1 MKRRGKAIPEPI
13 ADLGLQ
19 LDQFRSKQPGRTKL
33 PEPLWQAAVELAR
46 QYGVYAVAHPL
57 RLDYM
62 GLRRRL
68 AEAPSLPSKAARATF
83 VELKATLTADCLVE
97 FESLQGAKMRIHW
110 KATTE
115 PDWTRLLRAWRDTER

>member
-1 MKRRGKAIPEPI
+1 MKRRGKAVPEPI
-13 ADLGLQ
+13 THLERQ
-19 LDQFRSKQPGRTKL
+19 LEQFRSRQTKRTKL
-33 PEPLWQAAVELAR
+33 PEPLWQAAVELAG

-68 AEAPSLPSKAARATF
+68 AEAPSLPSKAPRATF
-83 VELKATLTADCLVE
+83 VELKATPTADCLVE
-97 FESLQGAKMRIHW
+97 FDSPKGAKMRIHW